1 MTVFSYKLQPPVPE
15 VVKRYALLAGG
26 SYVMNDTSMK
36 LEDRLRKIQK
46 DYALRATPQKL
57 RKEVP
62 YLVDSGLSDK
72 NITVYFNFYYRECV
86 IACRG
91 TSFANKQNARRDIM
105 ADFEIAKNDI
115 SDSRF
120 FDGRIQQI
128 RNIIRFVRNNKLTKG
143 YKFTLTG
150 HSLGGT
156 IAYAAF
162 TCCQDLAIDFAT
174 GNGCWCFNPGT
185 SPLQTIFKKRRP
197 VSNKLTNNK
206 IYLFHIKG
214 DMISMHIDSLQGNKY
229 HFVMAPK
236 SKFGKASSFARKL
249 AYYSLAGASFG
260 VSLFIKIAKDTSFAH
275 SLRNFYADEFT

>member
-1 MTVFSYKLQPPVPE
+1 
-15 VVKRYALLAGG
+15 
-26 SYVMNDTSMK
+26 MNDTSMK
-36 LEDRLRKIQK
+36 LKERQQK
-46 DYALRATPQKL
+46 VQRDYALRATPKAL
-57 RKEVP
+57 RKDVP
-62 YLVDSGLSDK
+62 YLLDSDMSDK
-72 NITVYFNFYYRECV
+72 NITVYFNFAFRECV

-105 ADFEIAKNDI
+105 ADYEIAKNQI
-115 SDSRF
+115 TNSRF
-120 FDGRIQQI
+120 FEGRIKQI
-128 RNIIRFVRNNKLTKG
+128 RNIINYVKNNTLTKD

-162 TCCQDLAIDFAT
+162 TCCPDLAEDFYT
-174 GNGCWCFNPGT
+174 GYGCWCFNPGT
-185 SPLQTIFKKRRP
+185 TPIQAIFKTKRP
-197 VSNKLTNNK
+197 VSNSITNKK

-236 SKFGKASSFARKL
+236 SNFGKFNALARKL
-249 AYYSLAGASFG
+249 AYYSLAGPSFG

-275 SLRNFYADEFT
+275 SLRNFYADEYI